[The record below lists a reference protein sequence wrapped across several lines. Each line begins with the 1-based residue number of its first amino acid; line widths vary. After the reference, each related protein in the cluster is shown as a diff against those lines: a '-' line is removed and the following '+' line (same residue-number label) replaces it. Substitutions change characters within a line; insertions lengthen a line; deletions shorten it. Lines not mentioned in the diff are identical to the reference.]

1 MGLAHSPPANSF
13 VTALRRRTN
22 GQAPAAGGAGSARN
36 TRALDDG
43 TAIRYVSRL
52 RQMRRTASVD
62 SPGDRV
68 GAVKRTHGSGASIHG
83 SAMSIQA
90 SVMLYQGSEDV
101 IHGSRRSTQCSG
113 EAIQASQRPTHAP
126 AT

>member
-1 MGLAHSPPANSF
+1 MMVPPF
-13 VTALRRRTN
+13 VMCRDCDKCEEQRRWI
-22 GQAPAAGGAGSARN
+22 P
-36 TRALDDG
+36 
-43 TAIRYVSRL
+43 
-52 RQMRRTASVD
+52 
-62 SPGDRV
+62 PGDRV